1 MVDNSAVNRPY
12 QRGVIT
18 NWDGMEKICRKIFYD
33 ELKVAPEEHP
43 VVMSEAV
50 GNPRQNREMMTQMLF
65 ETFNSPA
72 IYLASQ
78 PLMSL
83 YASGR
88 QTGVVI
94 ESGDGVTQVV
104 PIIEG
109 VTSPNTFSKVDLA
122 GIDITDYL
130 ASTLSCEDQI
140 AREIKEKCCHVALD
154 FDSELDGSEDQSF
167 QLPDGQQI
175 TLGSER
181 FCAPEVLFQPE
192 RILAIDRPGLHQVVH
207 DAIQRFDSHVQEE
220 LYRSI
225 VPVSRRYLCSIPN
238 QSFSIVDATDPISL
252 NSRLAVQPFSLA
264 SSTALERNYLILL
277 PQQSRTLSPQR
288 INTTRP
294 GLEGV
299 FLRRCLHFKIFGFPS
314 GLMTKRGLLLCI
326 RSVSN
331 ETVRVLSYV

>member
-1 MVDNSAVNRPY
+1 MADDIQALVIDTGSDFCKSGFAGDDAPRSVISSVVDNSAVNRPY
-12 QRGVIT
+12 QRGVVT

-130 ASTLSCEDQI
+130 ANTLSCEDRI

-181 FCAPEVLFQPE
+181 FCAPEALFQPE
-192 RILAIDRPGLHQVVH
+192 RTLAIDRPGLHQVVH

-225 VPVSRRYLCSIPN
+225 VPAGGSTLFPGFIDRLGKELSDLAPSAIPN
-238 QSFSIVDATDPISL
+238 IITPKDQYYSAWVGGSI
-252 NSRLAVQPFSLA
+252 LA
-264 SSTALERNYLILL
+264 SLSTFQDIWVSKRAYDE
-277 PQQSRTLSPQR
+277 
-288 INTTRP
+288 
-294 GLEGV
+294 EG
-299 FLRRCLHFKIFGFPS
+299 PS
-314 GLMTKRGLLLCI
+314 VVHKKCQ
-326 RSVSN
+326 
-331 ETVRVLSYV
+331 